1 MTGLFGAWGASVG
14 GGSAGQLYGEVKE
27 FGFWDLSQS
36 IYTDGKGPD
45 RGQPGTDEPLA
56 AAATAGGDEQPAANG
71 GNEVAVAGSTAGA
84 GQSKPSQPAAAAGVA
99 KQKDAAPEDHTRTP
113 VQQQQQ
119 QQPGFLYKL
128 FSSAKGPTPAAQQ
141 PSKQHQ
147 LSSPSG
153 AEKASGGTS
162 TPRQQQQ
169 QQHVSGKSPLHI
181 LTHRQDSSDE
191 DAELPQLRSQY
202 IQVSVP
208 PWQPTLTC
216 VADVGPAPGCSS
228 STAALSKAQLLKS

>member
-56 AAATAGGDEQPAANG
+56 AATAGGDEQPAANG
-71 GNEVAVAGSTAGA
+71 GNEVAVAGSAAGA
-84 GQSKPSQPAAAAGVA
+84 GQSKQSQPATAAGVA
-99 KQKDAAPEDHTRTP
+99 KEKDAAPEDHTGTP
-113 VQQQQQ
+113 PQQQQQQ

-128 FSSAKGPTPAAQQ
+128 FSSAKGPTPASQQ
-141 PSKQHQ
+141 PSKQHK

-181 LTHRQDSSDE
+181 CTHRQDSSDE
-191 DAELPQLRSQY
+191 DGELPQLRSQY

-228 STAALSKAQLLKS
+228 STAALSKAQLSKS